1 MAVNLSGGNGKLS
14 FEEWRRQRGG
24 NTASASVSSAT
35 DGKLSFE
42 EWREQRDKVKNSTAS
57 PALPEPAKALDKS
70 GLTYG
75 NSAGLP
81 LRYYPDRLDDGKSL
95 EAERLRTVA
104 DRLSDSR
111 LALSDEERKTL
122 DTATMLRQSRRDRE
136 ADALDASVRE
146 KQRQYLS
153 DNAATVQKLRDKAY
167 TTEQEGIKK
176 FFEKFAASDPEYL
189 SKAAAGYED
198 KSNPIQKQRQR
209 QLANHDDLFDGV
221 VDGFAPF
228 AATLQEQVANSKN
241 GKRTQTGI
249 QYMNG
254 VNASDMTPEELRTYS
269 YWYNKSPHAAER
281 YLESISADVNR
292 RTAERETAYVA
303 EDTRKWR
310 DSGIPG
316 TIAAGLSQITLD
328 TYTAPLALAS
338 NIGAKISGK
347 AYDPYSAL
355 NRGMLNASAMQEGLT
370 GDLPTFG
377 KFLADTG
384 LSTAQFLSRIPLG
397 AAGLAVM
404 ASGAA
409 GKTANEVKRNGG
421 STDQALKLG
430 TIAGIA
436 EYASEKIP
444 FDNVV
449 AAFNGGEK
457 KALSKFLADKFYKV
471 FKTSFAESMGA
482 IAGSAAEEGLE
493 ELITEY
499 VNNIANG
506 SIMGDES
513 EMKKYAREL
522 VESGMDYEEAC
533 RAAFKQFYVTNPL
546 VSFAGGALS
555 GAVMTG
561 AGEAWHKRGEI
572 GRALVNPDAENLAS
586 RIAGKQTQVNTTAGQ
601 TGQTATAAENAQT
614 APIEQK
620 AQTEQTAT
628 EQVNE
633 PIVNPKDEQFDKD
646 GHFILRTAEQ
656 ENRIRRAKASN
667 DDIERSGRL
676 AGATDSQIRTAQT
689 LSKVF
694 GRNIIFDSTEANVN
708 GKFANGTIYVNPKGT
723 DNVGTILAHEF
734 MHSLEGTK
742 QYDGVVNMLKQ
753 MVADRGGNWNDLMDQ
768 VRDEYETRYEN
779 MGQEFTDADCENET
793 LAKVAQSLFNDD
805 AAIERFAA
813 QNRSAAARFW
823 HRLSQGV
830 KKFGDIIGY
839 NFQKNFLSGS
849 FDQNEWESH
858 TAMREMETLRDK
870 FAAALRKT
878 KKNFGEGETSRNSFA
893 QRKIPS
899 YDELVAKPD
908 MNIVDIGSE
917 DTTRSFK
924 EQRVD
929 FMNSEEAKEIYKEPV
944 VNRDTGE
951 RVFIT
956 PASFTHIFSDN
967 ARFKQNLA
975 RNIRAVLENAV
986 LTHAEKAT
994 HGATNASGVY
1004 TLFAAVR
1011 TDEGVKPVK
1020 IKVKEYE
1027 HDYRNTPVKNIGE
1040 YFERNGDESTYS
1052 SMYDGR
1058 VLELESVEEIKT
1070 EAASSSAPRNSDFSA
1085 RSKYPSTASTIS
1097 IADFLPLVNREFEK
1111 YLPKSEENSG
1121 KTRYSLADS
1130 ALARAKQME
1139 ADGASPMSIKNAT
1152 GWWRDDSGNWKKKW
1166 NKSSDM
1172 FSGEIPR
1179 TERSADG
1186 GLNEALDSTRKASA
1200 VDSITAAAKKFFG
1213 TTYDWNKT
1221 GYLLTDGSQLDFSG
1235 KHEGYDSG
1243 MRSVDHREIE
1253 NVYTDGKERLDALN
1267 DFLQKG
1273 NIRIMPEGNS
1283 INLATL
1289 PTGKQE
1295 TALRRY
1301 INRVRGEVTIDIDDA
1316 NGNTVKS
1323 LEYDSGTSAVKILDD
1338 IHQYFERG
1346 AGSESDIAMFHRMG
1360 DQYSLADS
1368 QYGTKPQNSAEEIM
1382 RKKALAL
1389 LERGKDPEH
1398 VYSLTGWFRDD
1409 FGNLVVDH
1417 GAEIFSYG
1425 ENDTDNEAKLKR
1437 ENEELKKQ
1445 TASILESRKS
1455 EELNVE
1461 AMHEA
1466 YERGK
1471 ADTREAL
1478 EKALHTAPNMTPD
1491 AKYIRKLSKEVIGD
1505 DVSQSKQKKLTR
1517 RITEL
1522 YDRMGEIQSA
1532 GQQVWGNEEISK
1544 EMDAIATEIQDS
1556 RFVTDGDK
1564 AAERDTILKEFKTP
1578 MFLSPKARGD
1588 FAEGYSNLKKQM
1600 GKRMTLVGRDKGV
1613 PVDVRY
1619 MELNEQFGN
1628 GWFPAEIINEAD
1640 QFAQMMNIVKTVSAR
1655 DYAKRSYYDFSGWEK
1670 VYKDEHAEIMTKLAE
1685 GYANLEQRPKDW
1697 SDKIVFN
1704 IRKSFQQMEREHA
1717 AETEKL
1723 VAEMQ
1728 AEYEKVQA
1736 DSEKKLSEYQDYMNK
1751 RISDAV
1757 QGSLKYKEENDKFY
1771 HSRVNMAIDQA
1782 NKRVEYYEAK
1792 EKARLDKEAADKAAR
1807 AQRRHDRGGDIS
1819 ADKISAAV
1827 EDGSFHSKMLKL
1839 YDTAKD
1845 LSEECAKYA
1854 DVDIESLSEDHRAEV
1869 KELFEELDNINS
1881 YINKVHQVQKKSRVD
1896 RALAEIAKGDIMAWK
1911 DKSTGFGYAINT
1923 TERNIEDISKGDELG
1938 KQIIGKYFTPVHKHE
1953 AMKQRFMTSMR
1964 ERVKAL
1970 DLSMQ
1975 VADGNKLSE
1984 SAMVQLLGECRSNI
1998 EMLENGNGN
2007 AVNRSGEPIREGRTL
2022 DEWRAIQTTIL
2033 AENQNMNMEKIEG
2046 AITEFHAIYNEL
2058 FDALNRARVLAGYA
2072 PVDYHAGYFP
2082 HFNNQSGQDGILANI
2097 MSGLGLSLD
2106 NDALPTS
2113 INGLTHTFRPG
2124 IKYMSNINKRSVY
2137 GVGDMYNGF
2146 TLTAGAVEG
2155 FDRYIQTAADVIYH
2169 TEDIQNLRALS
2180 DAIRYSTTD
2189 EGRKKQ
2195 IDTLRADSTLTP
2207 QEQDSRIAELFEN
2220 KQHYRLSNFVV
2231 NLEEWTNIIAGKKS
2245 ILDRQ
2250 FEQLLGR
2257 SMYQN
2262 MKKLEQRIAANQV
2275 SLNPGSWLTNLVP
2288 LTQAGSVLT
2297 QKQLLNAM
2305 WDTVK
2310 NYKQSDGFRERSDFL
2325 TNRFGSE
2332 NLVQTKADKLAK
2344 TLGKPMEIIDGFT
2357 AESIVRARYAQ
2368 NIKKGL
2374 TESDAMSEADM
2385 FAYKLMANRAKGD
2398 MPTIFHASNPVLKLF
2413 TQYQLEV
2420 NNQLAFI
2427 LKDLPKEAKARDPKW
2442 AKELVKM
2449 LVKMSIG
2456 AWLYNEVYELVV
2468 GRRCALD
2475 PIDIFNDFAG
2485 DLTGYKAPGIADV
2498 GDAVIGEKKWS
2509 EIAKTDRKDLVTTGS
2524 NLAVNVASEM
2534 PFIGGVLGGGRIPI
2548 QSALP
2553 DLGNIKNALTGDK
2566 ALSRRAE
2573 MLGKE
2578 ILKPAAYILPPFGG
2592 GQIKKAVEGT
2602 MAFAQGGSYT
2612 RDNEGNRKLQ
2622 YPVENKTVGDALTT
2636 LPQSVLFGRT
2646 ANRYG
2651 RDWVDDGFGS
2661 LSAKATT
2668 AYEALVD
2675 DGVDQGDAYESMKE
2689 MKTYSSRADKVKY
2702 LRGLDGGSDAKRVVF
2717 EQMILGSAD
2726 SIESASDKL
2735 DSLDDANISIDYYL
2749 DAYEAYLRGEGDA
2762 RKVDTV
2768 NAIQSSGLSSDQKDV
2783 LYCCFYREK
2792 GLPDT
2797 PWHNLGGR
2805 KIMANENGLAE
2816 LPKVSMPTINMPT
2829 INMPTINMP
2838 KLK

>member
-1 MAVNLSGGNGKLS
+1 MAINLSGGKGIPS
-14 FEEWRRQRGG
+14 FEEWKKNNKKTGAGG
-24 NTASASVSSAT
+24 SSASVLQSAE
-35 DGKLSFE
+35 K
-42 EWREQRDKVKNSTAS
+42 K
-57 PALPEPAKALDKS
+57 KANDLFDIYS
-70 GLTYG
+70 GGYSNT
-75 NSAGLP
+75 AGLP
-81 LRYYPDRLDDGKSL
+81 LMNRSEIDNGAQRK
-95 EAERLRTVA
+95 AEQLKA
-104 DRLSDSR
+104 AAEKLSTMP
-111 LALSDEERKTL
+111 LTAEEKQKL
-122 DTATMLRQSRRDRE
+122 DTANMLRLSRRDRE
-136 ADALDASVRE
+136 ADALDSEIRARQQQYKAQNSGVIGRLNDAAYNAEQAGVKTVGE
-146 KQRQYLS
+146 KLAQ
-153 DNAATVQKLRDKAY
+153 
-167 TTEQEGIKK
+167 
-176 FFEKFAASDPEYL
+176 SDPEYFA
-189 SKAAAGYED
+189 KAAAGYED

-209 QLANHDDLFDGV
+209 QLSNNADEFAKA
-221 VDGFAPF
+221 VDGYAPF
-228 AATLQEQVANSKN
+228 AQTLSEQLSNIEN
-241 GKRTQTGI
+241 GLRTQTGI

-254 VNASDMTPEELRTYS
+254 VNASDMTADELKTYS
-269 YWYNKSPHAAER
+269 YWYQKSPNAAKR
-281 YLESISADVNR
+281 YLESISADVNK
-292 RTAERETAYVA
+292 RTAERENAYIQ
-303 EDTRKWR
+303 ESTRKER
-310 DSGIPG
+310 DKGVLG
-316 TIAAGLSQITLD
+316 TIAGVGAQVALD
-328 TYTAPLALAS
+328 AYTAPLSLAS
-338 NIGAKISGK
+338 AAAAKISGK
-347 AYDPYSAL
+347 PYDPNSGL
-355 NRGMLNASAMQEGLT
+355 NRPMLAASAMQEGLT
-370 GDLPTFG
+370 GDLPTLG

-384 LSTAQFLSRIPLG
+384 ISTAQYLARIPLG
-397 AAGLAVM
+397 AAGLVVM
-404 ASGAA
+404 ASSAA
-409 GKTANEVKRNGG
+409 GKTANEVKRSGG
-421 STDQALKLG
+421 TTDQALTLG
-430 TIAGIA
+430 TVAGLA

-444 FDNVV
+444 FENIK
-449 AAFNGGEK
+449 AAFTGGDKKGLALAIQKAIEK
-457 KALSKFLADKFYKV
+457 IT
-471 FKTSFAESMGA
+471 KTK
-482 IAGSAAEEGLE
+482 AGSSVARVVGSTLEEGFE
-493 ELITEY
+493 EVISEY
-499 VNNIANG
+499 INNIANDAVL
-506 SIMGDES
+506 GDAS
-513 EMKKYAREL
+513 DMKQYALEL
-522 VESGMDYEEAC
+522 ISQGMSYEDATK
-533 RAAFKQFYVTNPL
+533 AAFKQYYIMNPL
-546 VSFAGGALS
+546 VAFAGGALS
-555 GAVMTG
+555 GGVMAGVGETWANRRNIPRAIVN
-561 AGEAWHKRGEI
+561 AGE
-572 GRALVNPDAENLAS
+572 ENL
-586 RIAGKQTQVNTTAGQ
+586 RTQMQKNQAVNAEIPVDNK
-601 TGQTATAAENAQT
+601 AAEVSVEAPAETAA
-614 APIEQK
+614 K
-620 AQTEQTAT
+620 TET
-628 EQVNE
+628 VNE
-633 PIVNPKDEQFDKD
+633 EPQVMPKNQFANPVGGIVLD
-646 GHFILRTAEQ
+646 TAEQ
-656 ENRIRRAKASN
+656 ASRKQRANAAKS
-667 DDIERSGRL
+667 DVERSGIL
-676 AGATDSQIRTAQT
+676 AGASDADIAIAKS
-689 LSKVF
+689 LSETF

-734 MHSLEGTK
+734 THSLEGTK

-793 LAKVAQSLFNDD
+793 LAKVAQSMFSDD
-805 AAIERFAA
+805 AAIENFAR
-813 QNRSAAARFW
+813 QNRNAATRFW
-823 HRLSQGV
+823 HRLTQGAKRLAEDFKARWQYDRDRLNLDARNAQLALRQV
-830 KKFGDIIGY
+830 ED
-839 NFQKNFLSGS
+839 
-849 FDQNEWESH
+849 
-858 TAMREMETLRDK
+858 LRDR

-878 KKNFGEGETSRNSFA
+878 KKDFGEGETSRNSFA

-994 HGATNASGVY
+994 HGATNTSGVY

-1070 EAASSSAPRNSDFSA
+1070 EAVSSSAPRNSDFSA

-1179 TERSADG
+1179 NERSADG
-1186 GLNEALDSTRKASA
+1186 GLNEALDSTRKSSA
-1200 VDSITAAAKKFFG
+1200 MDSVTAAAKKFFG

-1389 LERGKDPEH
+1389 LERGKDPEY

-1425 ENDTDNEAKLKR
+1425 ENDTDNEVKLKR

-1461 AMHEA
+1461 AMHAA

-1505 DVSQSKQKKLTR
+1505 YVSQSKQKKLTR

-1704 IRKSFQQMEREHA
+1704 IRESFQQMEREHA

-1771 HSRVNMAIDQA
+1771 HSRVNAAIDQA

-1854 DVDIESLSEDHRAEV
+1854 DVDIESLSEENRAEV
-1869 KELFEELDNINS
+1869 KKLFEQLDNINS
-1881 YINKVHQVQKKSRVD
+1881 YINKVHQVQKKVRVD

-1923 TERNIEDISKGDELG
+1923 MVRNIEDISKGDELG
-1938 KQIIGKYFTPVHKHE
+1938 KQIIEQYVKPVHKHE

-1964 ERVKAL
+1964 DRVQAL
-1970 DLSMQ
+1970 GLNMN
-1975 VADGNKLSE
+1975 VEKGNKLSE

-2007 AVNRSGEPIREGRTL
+2007 AVNRSGEPIREGKTL

-2033 AENQNMNMEKIEG
+2033 TENQNMNMEKIEG

-2124 IKYMSNINKRSVY
+2124 IKYMSNVNKRSVY

-2275 SLNPGSWLTNLVP
+2275 SLNPGSWLTNFVP

-2297 QKQLLNAM
+2297 QKQLLTSL
-2305 WDTVK
+2305 WDSIK
-2310 NYKQSDGFRERSDFL
+2310 NHKQSDGFRERSDFL

-2332 NLVQTKADKLAK
+2332 SLVQTKADKFAK
-2344 TLGKPMEIIDGFT
+2344 TLGTPMDFIDGIT
-2357 AESIVRARYAQ
+2357 AETIVRARYAQ
-2368 NIKKGL
+2368 NIAKGL
-2374 TESDAMSEADM
+2374 TETDAMSEADM

-2442 AKELVKM
+2442 RRELAKM
-2449 LVKMSIG
+2449 LLKMSIG
-2456 AWLYNEVYELVV
+2456 AWLYNEVYEWLV
-2468 GRRCALD
+2468 GRRCATD
-2475 PIDIFNDFAG
+2475 PWNIFAQDFAG

-2498 GDAVIGEKKWS
+2498 GNAIIGKKKWS
-2509 EIAKTDRKDLVTTGS
+2509 EIAKTERKGVGTAFGNLGTNLVQE
-2524 NLAVNVASEM
+2524 L
-2534 PFIGGVLGGGRIPI
+2534 PFVGGVLGGGRIPI
-2548 QSALP
+2548 QSAIPNLSN
-2553 DLGNIKNALTGDK
+2553 LGK
-2566 ALSRRAE
+2566 ALDPSSGWSTSKRVST
-2573 MLGKE
+2573 GIKE
-2578 ILKPAAYILPPFGG
+2578 VAKPAAYILPPFGG

-2602 MAFAQGGSYT
+2602 MAFAQGGAYT
-2612 RDNEGNRKLQ
+2612 LDKEGRRQLQ
-2622 YPVENKTVGDALTT
+2622 YPVENRTT
-2636 LPQSVLFGRT
+2636 SDKVLNLPRAVLFGRT
-2646 ANRYG
+2646 SNKYG
-2651 RDWVDDGFGS
+2651 REWVDDGFGS
-2661 LSAKATT
+2661 LSVKATK

-2675 DGVDQGDAYESMKE
+2675 GGMDQGDAYESMKE
-2689 MKTYSSRADKVKY
+2689 IRTYSESADKVNY
-2702 LRGLDGGSDAKRVVF
+2702 LRGLDGDSDAKRVVF
-2717 EQMILGSAD
+2717 EQMILSSD
-2726 SIESASDKL
+2726 KSIESASDKL
-2735 DSLDDANISIDYYL
+2735 DSLEDANIGIDYYL

-2762 RKVDTV
+2762 KKVATV

-2829 INMPTINMP
+2829 INMP